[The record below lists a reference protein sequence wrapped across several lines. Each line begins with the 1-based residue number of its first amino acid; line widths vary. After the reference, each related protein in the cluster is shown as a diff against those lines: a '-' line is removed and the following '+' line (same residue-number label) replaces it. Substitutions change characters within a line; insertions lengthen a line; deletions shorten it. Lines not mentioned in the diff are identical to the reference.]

1 MFALGRITIL
11 YGFPH
16 KTVNQFAD
24 FTSFHKLIA
33 VLPEVRVPTGIPHI
47 SMGAVP
53 SAFRLRSLSF
63 FEKSWRFVL
72 VGRSFNCIVP
82 LPVDYIL
89 AKMLAVSRI
98 SKRME
103 KQKLLPL
110 LE

>member
-1 MFALGRITIL
+1 
-11 YGFPH
+11 
-16 KTVNQFAD
+16 
-24 FTSFHKLIA
+24 
-33 VLPEVRVPTGIPHI
+33 
-47 SMGAVP
+47 MGAVP
-53 SAFRLRSLSF
+53 SAFQLRSLSF
-63 FEKSWRFVL
+63 ERSWRFVL

-110 LE
+110 LEQQEHVVGLKIMVLIWYNQLDLKMF